1 MGVEMTR
8 QADLDSV
15 DLALLER
22 VERDFDVSL
31 ETLAEEL
38 DLSRSAVHYRLEK
51 LEESGVV
58 TGVTA
63 DLDPTA
69 LGLDMVAITEVSV
82 THEEGYSENIGTE
95 LAALDGVEQV
105 YYTMGD
111 VDFVVISRVQNRSQM
126 HDVIEDMVAID
137 GVDETSSRFVMDEI
151 ETSPQVTPV
160 LSEETRSVLLDGSE
174 TG

>member
-1 MGVEMTR
+1 MTVEMAR
-8 QADLDSV
+8 KADLDSV

-82 THEEGYSENIGTE
+82 THEEGYSEHIGTE
-95 LAALDGVEQV
+95 LADLDGVEQV

-111 VDFVVISRVQNRSQM
+111 VDFVVVSRVQNRSQM
-126 HDVIEDMVAID
+126 HDVIESMVAID
-137 GVDETSSRFVMDEI
+137 GVDETSSRFVMDEVR
-151 ETSPQVTPV
+151 TSPQVTPV
-160 LSEETRSVLLDGSE
+160 LSEESRSNLVEG
-174 TG
+174 G

>member
-1 MGVEMTR
+1 MAR
-8 QADLDSV
+8 KADLDSV

-31 ETLAEEL
+31 ETLSEEL

-51 LEESGVV
+51 LEESGVI

-82 THEEGYSENIGTE
+82 THEEGYSENI
-95 LAALDGVEQV
+95 V
-105 YYTMGD
+105 
-111 VDFVVISRVQNRSQM
+111 
-126 HDVIEDMVAID
+126 
-137 GVDETSSRFVMDEI
+137 
-151 ETSPQVTPV
+151 
-160 LSEETRSVLLDGSE
+160 
-174 TG
+174 